1 MKTKKN
7 KIYVNNLFNNLIFE
21 NKLTILIIFL
31 ITIGLS
37 FFYNNNIKN
46 NEFYYSIKVFSNSPG
61 ASNNESLFSQNDTF
75 YNFNS
80 LINFNLIGMK
90 YFSLFTDIRERDV
103 TVDEAGNYYL
113 SFKSNK
119 KIDVKNFI
127 EFINKSHKEILLN
140 NLRKEIVKLNKKIE
154 ISKIQ
159 RNKVKEALVEIFD
172 KLDENLYS
180 GNEYILSKILTTL
193 NDTVSDFNKN
203 EVTESNLK
211 LIEFYTKNFS
221 TFFFED
227 YYFSLNGWDVKDNI
241 YNNTEKTFA
250 GLLFGFLLNSIF
262 LFFRSNYFRLFY
274 NFF

>member
-1 MKTKKN
+1 M
-7 KIYVNNLFNNLIFE
+7 
-21 NKLTILIIFL
+21 

-159 RNKVKEALVEIFD
+159 RNNVKEALVEIFD

-180 GNEYILSKILTTL
+180 GNEYIVSKILTTL

-221 TFFFED
+221 TFF
-227 YYFSLNGWDVKDNI
+227 LKI
-241 YNNTEKTFA
+241 I
-250 GLLFGFLLNSIF
+250 IF
-262 LFFRSNYFRLFY
+262 HSMDGM
-274 NFF
+274 